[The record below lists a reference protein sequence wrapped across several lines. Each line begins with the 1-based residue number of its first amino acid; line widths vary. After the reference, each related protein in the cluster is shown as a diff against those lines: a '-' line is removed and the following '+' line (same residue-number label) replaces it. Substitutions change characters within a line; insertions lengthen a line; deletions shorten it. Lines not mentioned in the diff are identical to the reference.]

1 MGKFLFI
8 VLILQSLL
16 SFSQEDLKL
25 RDSIFKYRY
34 SNPNAAIDF
43 GIKYIEFTQ
52 SKTPDSLVVG
62 THALIGE
69 ILMDLGLFASA
80 LENFNKALD
89 LYEITPEKNRRN
101 PKLEQPPWIILN
113 IGNVYFKNGD
123 YIKASKKFNEARNIF
138 LSSDLGSNADY
149 GINTAESNL
158 GLIDEQN
165 GDFNAA
171 EEKYLNIFQ
180 RRSKAKKND
189 DVLYSLAQLITINL
203 LKGDLNTAEN
213 RFKELE
219 HYYTQHNAEYN
230 SKSIFTRNY
239 GYGVLVYGAYYQSI
253 KKFKKAIKFLKESE
267 KILKDFPTE
276 VAALGSRLAECYLGA
291 GDLIKAEQKAKD
303 NLEIKNLNDT
313 EKKYNYKVLE
323 KIYNRK
329 GMNSELLNVKDS
341 LILISSGSSSER
353 IFKSLS
359 TLETKILLAKSARD
373 INESK
378 IRYNTYLY
386 VLIICTIIL
395 FFFLITIRINYNYQ
409 KEKSKSLTLE
419 KINIQYQLDKKNRE
433 LISKSNFIIQRNDYL
448 KKIKKKIE
456 KPLEKESNISR
467 LSKELNMIISSEK
480 SYQDFDNMFIE
491 VYPDFY
497 KSINQVAK
505 LSKTDL
511 RLVSYVK
518 MNHSNDEIAKIS
530 GVSIRTIESQ
540 RYRLSKKLNLHK
552 GQDLNSFIHS
562 I

>member
-1 MGKFLFI
+1 MGKFLFTI
-8 VLILQSLL
+8 LIFQSLL
-16 SFSQEDLKL
+16 SYSQEDLKL
-25 RDSIFKYRY
+25 RDSILKYRY
-34 SNPNAAIDF
+34 LNPNAAIDF
-43 GIKYIEFTQ
+43 GVKYIELTQ

-69 ILMDLGLFASA
+69 ILTDMGLYASA
-80 LENFNKALD
+80 LENFNKALE
-89 LYEITPEKNRRN
+89 LYEITPEKNKRN
-101 PKLEQPPWIILN
+101 PKLEQPPWVLLN
-113 IGNVYFKNGD
+113 IGNVYLKNDD
-123 YIKASKKFNEARNIF
+123 YEKASAKYNEARTIF
-138 LSSDLGSNADY
+138 LSNGFNKNASY
-149 GINTAESNL
+149 GINTSESNL
-158 GLIDEQN
+158 GLIDELK

-171 EEKYLNIFQ
+171 EEKYFKIYQ
-180 RRSKAKKND
+180 RRIKGEKHD

-203 LKGDLNTAEN
+203 LKGDLNSAEN
-213 RFKELE
+213 RFKESE
-219 HYYTQHNAEYN
+219 QYYKLHNAEYD

-239 GYGVLVYGAYYQSI
+239 GYGVLVFGSYYQSI
-253 KKFKKAIKFLKESE
+253 KEFRKALKFFDDSES
-267 KILKDFPTE
+267 ILKDFPTE
-276 VAALGSRLAECYLGA
+276 VAALGSRFAECYLGA
-291 GDLIKAEQKAKD
+291 GDILKAEQKAKD

-323 KIYNRK
+323 KIYNIK

-341 LILISSGSSSER
+341 LILISSGSSSAR

-359 TLETKILLAKSARD
+359 TLETKIQLAKSSRE

-395 FFFLITIRINYNYQ
+395 FFFLITIRINYNFQ
-409 KEKSKSLTLE
+409 KEKSKSLALE
-419 KINIQYQLDKKNRE
+419 KINIQNLLDKKNRE

-456 KPLEKESNISR
+456 EPLEKKSNLSR

-491 VYPDFY
+491 VYPEFY

-511 RLVSYVK
+511 RLASYIK